1 MPTLRLNTES
11 IRYLALFENL
21 TGARVE
27 DCIVDDDI
35 VVFIVKSGDMG
46 LAIGKGGMN
55 IRNVRNLINKRIKVF
70 EYSKDPKKFIVNM
83 LYPIAP
89 RDVNVINSKGKKIA
103 IIRLWNSQE
112 RAMVI
117 GKNGK
122 NINLIKRILQRH
134 HDIDEVLIR

>member
-1 MPTLRLNTES
+1 MPTLRLDTES
-11 IRYLALFENL
+11 IRYIALFESL
-21 TGARVE
+21 TGARVK
-27 DCIVDDDI
+27 DCIVDDDT
-35 VVFIVKSGDMG
+35 VVFVIKSGDMG
-46 LAIGKGGMN
+46 LAIGRGGMN

-70 EYSKDPKKFIVNM
+70 EYSEDPKKFIANM

-89 RDVNVINSKGKKIA
+89 KEVNIINSRGKRIA